1 MVVVA
6 PTLDQNELKDMLSAD
21 LATPDQSSTNQNKQ
35 VDTQA
40 MPDVPTLIIQKTIR
54 PQAEPAK

>member
-1 MVVVA
+1 
-6 PTLDQNELKDMLSAD
+6 MLSAD

-54 PQAEPAK
+54 RQAEPAK